1 MSKEKMIEIL
11 MADRCTQREAEKFLK
26 NGTVIYTAKDFESN
40 YMDYASEDHASE
52 EDMKELA
59 GRYKK
64 MIDSQEPMT
73 DWSIVNLDGERYYI
87 EYVN

>member
-59 GRYKK
+59 DLYKK
-64 MIDSQEPMT
+64 MIDSQEPIT
-73 DWSIVNLDGERYYI
+73 DWSIVNLGGERYYI